1 MTETKNPKATAM
13 SLIFGGL
20 LPVLAFT
27 LIEEYHGPVWGTV
40 AGMIFGLGEIIYE
53 KVRFKKVSTITWIGN
68 AMILGLG
75 GLSIISQDGIWFKL
89 QPALF
94 ELGFA
99 IVLIGSWAMKK
110 PFLALMAEKQNPNI
124 PDFAKQA
131 MSGITLRVGLFF
143 VFQAALAT
151 WAAFYWST
159 SAWAFLKGFGVIIM
173 FVIYFVFEI
182 LWIRMKRSRN
192 SRS

>member
-1 MTETKNPKATAM
+1 MTKTKNPKATAM

-75 GLSIISQDGIWFKL
+75 GLSILPQFVAQSFDHHS
-89 QPALF
+89 ARRC
-94 ELGFA
+94 GFW
-99 IVLIGSWAMKK
+99 GR
-110 PFLALMAEKQNPNI
+110 FLCL
-124 PDFAKQA
+124 
-131 MSGITLRVGLFF
+131 
-143 VFQAALAT
+143 
-151 WAAFYWST
+151 
-159 SAWAFLKGFGVIIM
+159 
-173 FVIYFVFEI
+173 
-182 LWIRMKRSRN
+182 
-192 SRS
+192 

>member
-1 MTETKNPKATAM
+1 M
-13 SLIFGGL
+13 SFIFGGL

-94 ELGFA
+94 MLSLGY
-99 IVLIGSWAMKK
+99 
-110 PFLALMAEKQNPNI
+110 
-124 PDFAKQA
+124 
-131 MSGITLRVGLFF
+131 TL
-143 VFQAALAT
+143 
-151 WAAFYWST
+151 
-159 SAWAFLKGFGVIIM
+159 
-173 FVIYFVFEI
+173 
-182 LWIRMKRSRN
+182 
-192 SRS
+192 